1 MENSKSTDIIPLKDV
16 ERMAMAISKS
26 GLFGVK
32 NPEQALALMLVA
44 QAEGLHPAIAARD
57 YDIINGKPAKKSEA
71 MLRSFLQSGGK
82 VKWHRTDDT
91 CAEATFSHPAGGEMR
106 ISWDMERA
114 KAAGLDN
121 KDVWKKYRR
130 QMLRARLVAEGVRAV
145 CPMATSGMY
154 VPEERDVAPS
164 IDITPEVE
172 PPTNNEETIFRNKD
186 SEKITQ
192 AQITRLWAIA
202 HEAGWS
208 NEDVHANIKRTL
220 GLDSI
225 KDLPRGV
232 YDKFCDYM
240 TTNKKTVSEYDDSP
254 FAVSHNPLNKQAP
267 HGVV

>member
-1 MENSKSTDIIPLKDV
+1 METSKSTDIIPLKDV

-164 IDITPEVE
+164 IDITPEVD
-172 PPTNNEETIFRNKD
+172 PPNTEALKEVEKTINNNSDNFISDAQRIRLFTIAKSNGYTEADIKTYLKEYCGID
-186 SEKITQ
+186 SSKNIHKNDYD
-192 AQITRLWAIA
+192 AIINDFMESKPVERQ
-202 HEAGWS
+202 H
-208 NEDVHANIKRTL
+208 
-220 GLDSI
+220 
-225 KDLPRGV
+225 
-232 YDKFCDYM
+232 
-240 TTNKKTVSEYDDSP
+240 
-254 FAVSHNPLNKQAP
+254 